1 MECGILRKSVVEF
14 WRALKSDEMEIG
26 VFEIGYLL
34 EVMLW
39 YDNGSWCVGNW
50 MLEVM
55 LV

>member
-1 MECGILRKSVVEF
+1 ML
-14 WRALKSDEMEIG
+14 EIG
-26 VFEIGYLL
+26 CLL

-50 MLEVM
+50 MFVGGDVGMTMEVGVLEIGCLLEVM